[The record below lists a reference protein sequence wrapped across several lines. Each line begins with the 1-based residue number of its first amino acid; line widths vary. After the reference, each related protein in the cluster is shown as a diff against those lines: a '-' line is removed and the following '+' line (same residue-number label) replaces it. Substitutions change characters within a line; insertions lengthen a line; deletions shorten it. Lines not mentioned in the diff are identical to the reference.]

1 MAGIVAMDD
10 DTQAGSVTLGEVYRL
25 VKKIDRTLNGNGQE
39 GIIVKIE
46 RHNAYFRLVGGVLAG
61 IVAALGTHIA
71 SVAKL
76 F

>member
-1 MAGIVAMDD
+1 MVMDD
-10 DTQAGSVTLGEVYRL
+10 DAQAGAVTLGEVYRL
-25 VKKIDRTLNGNGQE
+25 VKKIDRALNGNGRE
-39 GIIVKIE
+39 GLVVKIE